1 MNKRIILYLIL
12 TIISMLIIFTFSSK
26 NSDSSNSTSK
36 RLIDGGITIY
46 ENITNKKVNH
56 KKIINKLNYPVRKVA
71 HFTLYLIL
79 GFFVYEFLLLTSIPH
94 KETITILLCFI
105 YSLTDEIHQLFV
117 SGRTGQIIDIII
129 DTMGAITIVLIYK
142 YIIKRKN
149 SLQ

>member
-12 TIISMLIIFTFSSK
+12 AIISMLIIFTFSSK

-36 RLIDGGITIY
+36 KIIDGGITIY
-46 ENITNKKVNH
+46 EKITNKKVDH
-56 KKIINKLNYPVRKVA
+56 IKIVNKLNYPVRKVA
-71 HFTLYLIL
+71 HFALYLIL

-94 KETITILLCFI
+94 KEIITILLCFI

-129 DTMGAITIVLIYK
+129 DTMGAITVVLIYK
-142 YIIKRKN
+142 FIIKRKN